1 VVGGGDADGV
11 DLLHGEEFAEV
22 LEDGRFDA
30 AAGFD
35 DAGGAGEVF
44 VVEIAEGGD
53 VDVGVFEEA
62 VEAAG
67 AHVADADEA
76 DVDAVV
82 GGGEGGAGGSEKG
95 ATSHLAILLN
105 CWLR

>member
-1 VVGGGDADGV
+1 MQTASISFMARSLRKSLRTGGSTPRLA
-11 DLLHGEEFAEV
+11 LTMP
-22 LEDGRFDA
+22 
-30 AAGFD
+30 
-35 DAGGAGEVF
+35 GGAGEVF

-82 GGGEGGAGGSEKG
+82 GGGEGG
-95 ATSHLAILLN
+95 TLAARKVRRVTCYLIELLVAIG
-105 CWLR
+105 